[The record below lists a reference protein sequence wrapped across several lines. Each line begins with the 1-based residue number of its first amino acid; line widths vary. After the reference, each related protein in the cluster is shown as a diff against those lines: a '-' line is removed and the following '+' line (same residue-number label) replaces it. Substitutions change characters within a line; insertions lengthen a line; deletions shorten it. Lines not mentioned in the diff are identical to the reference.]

1 MSTAREEL
9 HRVIDKL
16 QDKDVESLL
25 HLLKK
30 IISNYNYSTETE
42 KEELTEEAILEIKKA
57 KTEIERGEYVDFDDL
72 KKEYGI

>member
-30 IISNYNYSTETE
+30 IISNYSIETE

>member
-1 MSTAREEL
+1 
-9 HRVIDKL
+9 
-16 QDKDVESLL
+16 L

-30 IISNYNYSTETE
+30 IISNYSIETE

-57 KTEIERGEYVDFDDL
+57 KTEIERGQYVDFDDL